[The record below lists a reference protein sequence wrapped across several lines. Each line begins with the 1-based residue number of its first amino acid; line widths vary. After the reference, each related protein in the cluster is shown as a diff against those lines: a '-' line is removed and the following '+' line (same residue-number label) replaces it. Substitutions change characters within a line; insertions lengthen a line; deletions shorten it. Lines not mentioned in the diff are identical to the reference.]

1 MGYTKIR
8 LIVKNGYKWLAELV
22 GAELEVEVYEDDFE
36 IDNAWIKEKIRAD
49 IYLAHQNNGATYY
62 CI

>member
-1 MGYTKIR
+1 MFATLKFPIMGYTKIR

-36 IDNAWIKEKIRAD
+36 IDNA
-49 IYLAHQNNGATYY
+49 
-62 CI
+62 

>member
-1 MGYTKIR
+1 MYKSPLKSKIMFATLKFPIMGYTKIR

-36 IDNAWIKEKIRAD
+36 IDNA
-49 IYLAHQNNGATYY
+49 
-62 CI
+62 